1 MSDAE
6 LTPQELEELG
16 LILRRVAGQ
25 PNELE
30 APPAHVWQSIESE
43 LQTEPP
49 IAAAQTIAK
58 SDSPRSARLAKY
70 MLAAAVLAIAAI
82 GLGSLLNNKPTET
95 ILAVAEI
102 SNEGMPLELPASGTA
117 NLVSV
122 DGILRLDL
130 HVEQLETDTGYFELW
145 VARPDASAVESLGAI
160 DGDGSFDW
168 PEGFDPEDFSAV
180 AISLEEHDGDPSFSG
195 IAVLFGVLD
204 L

>member
-1 MSDAE
+1 MNDEE
-6 LTPQELEELG
+6 LTPEQIEELG
-16 LILRRVAGQ
+16 LMVRRVAGKT
-25 PNELE
+25 NELE
-30 APPAHVWQSIESE
+30 APPARIWQSIESQ
-43 LQTEPP
+43 LHTESPL
-49 IAAAQTIAK
+49 AATQSTAQA
-58 SDSPRSARLAKY
+58 DSPRSARFAKY
-70 MLAAAVLAIAAI
+70 MLAAAILAIAAI
-82 GLGSLLNNKPTET
+82 GLGSLINNEPTET

-102 SNEGMPLELPASGTA
+102 SNEGLPDEFAASGTA

-122 DGILRLDL
+122 DGRLRLDVA
-130 HVEQLETDTGYFELW
+130 VEQLETDTGYFELW